1 LQSIVKT
8 PNPKAAFMNILTPIP
23 YLLVRFRNE
32 LASYEVPAFRGAV
45 IHKVPASLTLFHNHI
60 EDKFRYRYPLI
71 QYKRINGKAAIV
83 CVGEGTEDIGNFFA
97 NQNLDMEISGRKER
111 FEIDSITAN
120 RWLLQLWES
129 DFPYTLRKWLPFSET
144 NYAKYRQLEG
154 IVEKTAFLENILT
167 GNILSLCT
175 GLGVHMEKQVSC
187 KILQIENERL
197 YNYKNVRMQ
206 GMDVVFR
213 TNISLAD
220 FVGLGKGVS
229 LGFGMVK
236 RMNEHK
242 NDNEN

>member
-1 LQSIVKT
+1 MQRNITRHPIRYNSNAMN
-8 PNPKAAFMNILTPIP
+8 NPTIIP
-23 YLLVRFRNE
+23 YLAIRFRNE

-129 DFPYTLRKWLPFSET
+129 DFPYTLRKWLPFNTS
-144 NYAKYRQLEG
+144 NYAAYRQLEG
-154 IVEKTAFLENILT
+154 ITERAELIEHILT
-167 GNILSLCT
+167 GNMLSMCT
-175 GLGVHMEKQVSC
+175 GLNTHLESHISC
-187 KILQIENERL
+187 KLLQIKEQKVYDFKGIKML
-197 YNYKNVRMQ
+197 GLGISFK
-206 GMDVVFR
+206 
-213 TNISLAD
+213 TNLFMPDYI
-220 FVGLGKGVS
+220 GLGKGAS
-229 LGFGMVK
+229 LGFGMIEQIEK
-236 RMNEHK
+236 Q
-242 NDNEN
+242 